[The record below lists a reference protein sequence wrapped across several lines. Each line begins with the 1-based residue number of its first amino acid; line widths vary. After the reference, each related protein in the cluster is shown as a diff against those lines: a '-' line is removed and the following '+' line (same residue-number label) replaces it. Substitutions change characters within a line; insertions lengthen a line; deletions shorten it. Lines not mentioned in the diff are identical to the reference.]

1 LTYAQ
6 TLTLLTHFV
15 LAAVIDSFN
24 YNTNKLLL
32 RRFFLDRYSYVQI
45 KIVVSI
51 SPGIHKVFDICQPL
65 FLLV

>member
-32 RRFFLDRYSYVQI
+32 RRFSQ
-45 KIVVSI
+45 
-51 SPGIHKVFDICQPL
+51 
-65 FLLV
+65 

>member
-15 LAAVIDSFN
+15 LAAVIVPFN

-32 RRFFLDRYSYVQI
+32 RCYFLEKHSYVQV
-45 KIVVSI
+45 KIVASI
-51 SPGIHKVFDICQPL
+51 SPGIRKVFDICQPL